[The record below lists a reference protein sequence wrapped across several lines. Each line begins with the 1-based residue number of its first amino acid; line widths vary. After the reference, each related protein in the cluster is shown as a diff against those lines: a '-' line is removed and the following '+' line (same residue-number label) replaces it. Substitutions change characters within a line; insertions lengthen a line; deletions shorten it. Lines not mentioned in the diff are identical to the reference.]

1 MFEIPANPIRSIILY
16 HLSQSGRWAAAC
28 TAEALQE
35 VSNSPHFNHHMTRAY
50 WLSQVLLWRRKLLSI
65 AISNKV
71 TLQGKSIRTS
81 LGSIQHGCL
90 TLIKFN
96 PTLTRR
102 KLAAPFLKGLLC
114 LVVQTVQAWDGGSTL
129 HPCGQAAGKASRSQ
143 QTSAILLSWLCYGK
157 RMNAVAMSL
166 ELLFF
171 LMGYFK
177 MFLTSDRPS
186 LGRRK
191 KRRDSMQ

>member
-1 MFEIPANPIRSIILY
+1 MRL
-16 HLSQSGRWAAAC
+16 
-28 TAEALQE
+28 
-35 VSNSPHFNHHMTRAY
+35 
-50 WLSQVLLWRRKLLSI
+50 LSQVLLWRRKLLSI

-90 TLIKFN
+90 MLIKFN

-166 ELLFF
+166 ELFFF
-171 LMGYFK
+171 LWIISKCFWP
-177 MFLTSDRPS
+177 LTDRVWAG
-186 LGRRK
+186 GRGEGTRCSRYSVSPLK
-191 KRRDSMQ
+191 TDTLCTFVSRSVGRDDRGRP